1 MLEGKTVILGVT
13 GSIAAYKAVDIASQL
28 SRTGAKVDV
37 VMTEKATRFVSPLS
51 FRAITGRTVTA
62 DMFDAS
68 SELNVTHIALA
79 RAADVVA
86 IAPATANVI
95 AKLAAG
101 IADDVLCCTVLATN
115 APVVIAPAMD
125 VNMYENPVTQENVS
139 RLKKRGFVFVGPK
152 FGKLV
157 SGVEGLGRFAN
168 TGEII
173 GVISQV
179 LGRGGSFADR
189 HIVVTAGGTQEFI
202 DPVRI
207 ITNRSSG
214 KMGYALAEAARDR
227 GAKVTLI
234 TGPTLLARPVG
245 VEAIDVCTAEEMLQA
260 VRSAISGTDVLVMAA
275 AVADYRPR
283 TKAKGKI
290 KKEGAGLTLE
300 LERTP
305 DILSEIKGDFIR
317 VGFAAESENLVE
329 NATRKLRRKN
339 LDLIVANDVT
349 AKGSGFGTDSNQVT
363 IIGKDG
369 KAESLPLLPKRE
381 VADKVLDKVAKL
393 LTERYKER

>member
-28 SRTGAKVDV
+28 SRAGAKVDV

-51 FRAITGRTVTA
+51 FRAITGRTVTT

-68 SELNVTHIALA
+68 SELSVTHIALA

-125 VNMYENPVTQENVS
+125 ANMYENPVTQENVS
-139 RLKKRGFVFVGPK
+139 KLKKRGFIFVGPK

-234 TGPTLLARPVG
+234 TGPTLLTRPVG

-260 VRSAISGTDVLVMAA
+260 VRSAISGADALVMAA

-283 TKAKGKI
+283 SRAKGKI
-290 KKEGAGLTLE
+290 KKEDAGLTLE

-305 DILSEIKGDFIR
+305 DILGEVKGDLVR

-329 NATRKLRRKN
+329 NATRKLRQKK

-349 AKGSGFGTDSNQVT
+349 AKGSGFGTDSNRVT

-369 KAESLPLLPKRE
+369 KAKSLPLLHKKE

>member
-28 SRTGAKVDV
+28 SRAGVKVDV
-37 VMTEKATRFVSPLS
+37 VMTEEATRFVSPLS
-51 FRAITGRTVTA
+51 FRAITGRTVTT

-68 SELNVTHIALA
+68 SELNVAHIALA

-86 IAPATANVI
+86 IAPATANII
-95 AKLAAG
+95 AKLATG

-125 VNMYENPVTQENVS
+125 ANMYENPVTQENVS
-139 RLKKRGFVFVGPK
+139 KLKKRGFIFVGPK

-179 LGRGGSFADR
+179 LGREGSFADR

-234 TGPTLLARPVG
+234 TGPTLLTKPVG

-260 VRSAISGTDVLVMAA
+260 VRSAISGADVLVMAA
-275 AVADYRPR
+275 AVADYRPK

-305 DILSEIKGDFIR
+305 DILGEVKGDFIR

-329 NATRKLRRKN
+329 NATRKLRQKS

-349 AKGSGFGTDSNQVT
+349 AKGSGFGTDSNRVT

-369 KAESLPLLPKRE
+369 KAESLPLLHKKE
-381 VADKVLDKVAKL
+381 VADKVLDKVTKL
-393 LTERYKER
+393 LTEKYKER

>member
-28 SRTGAKVDV
+28 NRAGVKVDV
-37 VMTEKATRFVSPLS
+37 VMTEEASKFVSPLS
-51 FRAITGRTVTA
+51 FRAITGRTVAT

-95 AKLAAG
+95 AKLATG

-125 VNMYENPVTQENVS
+125 ANMYENPVTQENVS
-139 RLKKRGFVFVGPK
+139 KLKKRGFVFVGPK

-157 SGVEGLGRFAN
+157 SGVEGLGRFAD

-214 KMGYALAEAARDR
+214 KMGYALADAARDR

-234 TGPTLLARPVG
+234 TGPTLLTRPAG
-245 VEAIDVCTAEEMLQA
+245 VEVIDVCTAEEMLQA
-260 VRSAISGTDVLVMAA
+260 VKQAVSRADALIMAA
-275 AVADYRPR
+275 AVADYRPKS
-283 TKAKGKI
+283 TAKEKI
-290 KKEGAGLTLE
+290 KKKDAGLTLE

-305 DILSEIKGDFIR
+305 DILSEIKGNFVR

-329 NATRKLRRKN
+329 NATQKLRQKS

-349 AKGSGFGTDSNQVT
+349 AKNSGFGTDSNRVT

-369 KAESLPLLPKRE
+369 KVESLPLLPKRQ

-393 LTERYKER
+393 LTEGNKER

>member
-28 SRTGAKVDV
+28 SRAGAKVDV

-125 VNMYENPVTQENVS
+125 ANMYENPVTQDNVS

-179 LGRGGSFADR
+179 LGSGGSFADR

-260 VRSAISGTDVLVMAA
+260 VRSAISGADVLVMAA

-283 TKAKGKI
+283 TKAKEKI

-305 DILSEIKGDFIR
+305 DILGEVKGDFIR

-329 NATRKLRRKN
+329 NATQKLRRKN

-349 AKGSGFGTDSNQVT
+349 AKGSGFGVDSNQVT

-369 KAESLPLLPKRE
+369 KAESLPLLLKRK
-381 VADKVLDKVAKL
+381 VADKILDKIAEL
-393 LTERYKER
+393 LH

>member
-28 SRTGAKVDV
+28 SRAGVKVDV

-51 FRAITGRTVTA
+51 FRAITGRTVVT

-101 IADDVLCCTVLATN
+101 IADDVLCCMVLATN

-125 VNMYENPVTQENVS
+125 ANMYENPVTQENVS

-179 LGRGGSFADR
+179 LGSGGSFADR

-234 TGPTLLARPVG
+234 TGPTLLTRPVG

-260 VRSAISGTDVLVMAA
+260 VKSAISGADVLVMAA
-275 AVADYRPR
+275 AVADYRPK
-283 TKAKGKI
+283 TKAKEKI

-305 DILSEIKGDFIR
+305 DILGEVKGDFIR

-329 NATRKLRRKN
+329 NATQKLRRKN
-339 LDLIVANDVT
+339 LDLIVANDIT
-349 AKGSGFGTDSNQVT
+349 AKGSGFGVDSNQVT

-369 KAESLPLLPKRE
+369 KAESLPLLHKKE

>member
-28 SRTGAKVDV
+28 SRAGVKVDV

-51 FRAITGRTVTA
+51 FRAITGRTVVT

-101 IADDVLCCTVLATN
+101 IADDVLCCMVLATN

-125 VNMYENPVTQENVS
+125 ANMYENPVTQENVS

-179 LGRGGSFADR
+179 LGSGGSFADR

-234 TGPTLLARPVG
+234 TGPTLLTRPVG

-260 VRSAISGTDVLVMAA
+260 VRSAISGADVLVMAA

-283 TKAKGKI
+283 TKAKEKI

-305 DILSEIKGDFIR
+305 DILGEVKGDFIR

-349 AKGSGFGTDSNQVT
+349 AKGSGFGVDSNRVT

-369 KAESLPLLPKRE
+369 KAESLPLLHKKE

>member
-1 MLEGKTVILGVT
+1 MLEGKTVVLGVT

-28 SRTGAKVDV
+28 SRAGVKVDV
-37 VMTEKATRFVSPLS
+37 VMTEEATKFVSLLS
-51 FRAITGRTVTA
+51 FRAITGRTVTT

-68 SELNVTHIALA
+68 SELSVTHIALA

-95 AKLAAG
+95 AKLATG

-125 VNMYENPVTQENVS
+125 ANMYENPVTQENVS

-157 SGVEGLGRFAN
+157 SGEEGLGRFAN

-234 TGPTLLARPVG
+234 TGPTLLTKPVG
-245 VEAIDVCTAEEMLQA
+245 VEAVDVCTAEEMLQA
-260 VRSAISGTDVLVMAA
+260 VRSAISGADVLVMAA

-283 TKAKGKI
+283 SRAKGKI
-290 KKEGAGLTLE
+290 KKEDAGLTLE
-300 LERTP
+300 LERTT
-305 DILSEIKGDFIR
+305 DILGEVKGDFIR

-329 NATRKLRRKN
+329 NATRKLRGKK

-349 AKGSGFGTDSNQVT
+349 AKGSGFGTDSNRVT

-369 KAESLPLLPKRE
+369 KAESLPLLHKKE

-393 LTERYKER
+393 LTKRYKER

>member
-1 MLEGKTVILGVT
+1 MLEGKTVVLGVT

-28 SRTGAKVDV
+28 SRAGVKVDV

-68 SELNVTHIALA
+68 SELNVAHIALA

-95 AKLAAG
+95 AKLATG

-125 VNMYENPVTQENVS
+125 ANMYENPVTQENVS

-157 SGVEGLGRFAN
+157 SGEEGLGRFAN

-234 TGPTLLARPVG
+234 TGPTLLTKPVG
-245 VEAIDVCTAEEMLQA
+245 VEAVDVCTAEEMLQA
-260 VRSAISGTDVLVMAA
+260 VRSAISGADVLVMAA
-275 AVADYRPR
+275 AVADYRPKSR
-283 TKAKGKI
+283 AKDKI
-290 KKEGAGLTLE
+290 KKEDAGLTLE
-300 LERTP
+300 LERTT
-305 DILSEIKGDFIR
+305 DILGEVKGDFIR

-329 NATRKLRRKN
+329 NATRKLRRKK

-349 AKGSGFGTDSNQVT
+349 VKGSGFGTDSNRVT

-369 KAESLPLLPKRE
+369 KAESLSLLAKRE
-381 VADKVLDKVAKL
+381 VADRILDKVVAL
-393 LTERYKER
+393 LANKARR

>member
-1 MLEGKTVILGVT
+1 MLEGKTVVLGVT

-28 SRTGAKVDV
+28 SRAGAKVDV

-125 VNMYENPVTQENVS
+125 ANMYENPVTQENVS

-179 LGRGGSFADR
+179 LGSGGSFADR

-234 TGPTLLARPVG
+234 TGPTLLTRPVG

-260 VRSAISGTDVLVMAA
+260 VRSAISGADALVMAA

-283 TKAKGKI
+283 TKAKEKI
-290 KKEGAGLTLE
+290 KKEDAGLTLE

-305 DILSEIKGDFIR
+305 DILSEVKGDFIR

-329 NATRKLRRKN
+329 NATQKLRRKN
-339 LDLIVANDVT
+339 LDLIVANDIT
-349 AKGSGFGTDSNQVT
+349 AKGSGFGVDSNQVT

-369 KAESLPLLPKRE
+369 KAESLPLLPKKE